1 MNGVTCFPVVPVLV
15 KRLDQDKNADE
26 NVDADLVRTGRPV
39 ESEQSIGLFTQ
50 GEDRVIDFRVSGLPN
65 TVVKKAENFSVRE
78 LVRKIEGHPQ
88 RRERQAD
95 FLQPIQW
102 RTKVMNREMGNVKL
116 FELCETIP
124 KMRPQEIRQAHRR
137 RRQGRWGRK
146 LYRLGCSGSRYRW
159 RSRGSAHWCLRA
171 PCPWAHNLCRVWH
184 SPDWPC
190 SRSWSCT
197 GDLSWNSRQAL
208 G

>member
-1 MNGVTCFPVVPVLV
+1 MSEQQFGSSVQEMEIVSNLTAKAPMDERGHLFSSCVPVLV

-26 NVDADLVRTGRPV
+26 NADADLVRTGRPV

-50 GEDRVIDFRVSGLPN
+50 GEDRVIDFRVCGLPHA
-65 TVVKKAENFSVRE
+65 VVKKAENFSVRE
-78 LVRKIEGHPQ
+78 LVRKIESHPQ

-124 KMRPQEIRQAHRR
+124 KMQ
-137 RRQGRWGRK
+137 
-146 LYRLGCSGSRYRW
+146 CSEW
-159 RSRGSAHWCLRA
+159 L
-171 PCPWAHNLCRVWH
+171 
-184 SPDWPC
+184 
-190 SRSWSCT
+190 
-197 GDLSWNSRQAL
+197 LSWNQGMVYCTCVHLLVEQRHQEGATSRW
-208 G
+208 